1 MHLLRTHFCTPILDC
16 EKPTEQNRVGDQT
29 WESFQRIVSFAPKYG
44 SLRMHSRHFPIRRQF
59 HLPAINQGPNPIV
72 SAKSEEVC
80 TTMCTTAEYAVKE
93 VIKIYK
99 LNNKEAEAKMQEA
112 GSAQVW
118 SLTPLSFCKRSLWI
132 QTIGTIKS
140 SKPLAVDFGQTEK

>member
-1 MHLLRTHFCTPILDC
+1 
-16 EKPTEQNRVGDQT
+16 
-29 WESFQRIVSFAPKYG
+29 
-44 SLRMHSRHFPIRRQF
+44 MHSRHFPIRRQF

-99 LNNKEAEAKMQEA
+99 LNNKEAEAKMADMDQ
-112 GSAQVW
+112 GDVIIR
-118 SLTPLSFCKRSLWI
+118 P
-132 QTIGTIKS
+132 S
-140 SKPLAVDFGQTEK
+140 SKGEDRSGH